1 MLSQEE
7 IGEIVLESL
16 EKAFYDLIS
25 LHDSEIKDMWLWQ
38 KLYKKALDNYENA
51 VKLAAFYLYHHSDND
66 LIW

>member
-16 EKAFYDLIS
+16 EKCFYDLIS
-25 LHDSEIKDMWLWQ
+25 LEKYKYRQ
-38 KLYKKALDNYENA
+38 KLYKKALDNYEKA
-51 VKLAAFYLYHHSDND
+51 VANAAFYIKHSDD